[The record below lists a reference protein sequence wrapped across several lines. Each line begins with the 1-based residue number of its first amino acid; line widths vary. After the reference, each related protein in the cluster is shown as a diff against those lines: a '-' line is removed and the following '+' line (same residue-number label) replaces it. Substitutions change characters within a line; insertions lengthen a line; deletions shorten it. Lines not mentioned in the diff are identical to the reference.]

1 MATDRMIT
9 GSVAIFYL
17 HNCQTRDYS
26 SSAKNCKPYPAF
38 SGPGVGSPQTG
49 VGDVVMHLPGV

>member
-17 HNCQTRDYS
+17 HNCQTRDFIRLIYQIIIRFGY
-26 SSAKNCKPYPAF
+26 KTVQF
-38 SGPGVGSPQTG
+38 T
-49 VGDVVMHLPGV
+49 